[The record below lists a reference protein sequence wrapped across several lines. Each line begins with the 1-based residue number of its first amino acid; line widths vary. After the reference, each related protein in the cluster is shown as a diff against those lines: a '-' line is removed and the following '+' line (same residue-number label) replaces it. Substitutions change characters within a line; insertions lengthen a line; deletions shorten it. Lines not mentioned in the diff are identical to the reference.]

1 MQADLQPAERLTSE
15 HIEQL
20 IGEGAL
26 LLSSSEADTAR
37 PAFPELG
44 EGRGEAASEVQV
56 RSLRKRL
63 FCSGIDG
70 DGGGGG
76 RRGEEGN
83 RCEQQEAMQSLQ
95 HLGEVEE
102 AGQGSSGGEMGES
115 TELPHARRG
124 SCELKRRRRDRLQA
138 TRRREKRADGKE
150 TASWRRRRR
159 VLQASCDEVK
169 RTPAGVDEKKGGR
182 FAAAPRPR
190 ARNQLLPAGRTI
202 RVSGEKGASCRGKRA
217 QDDLLLLICR
227 SPLGRIVKR
236 LNLEESRI

>member
-70 DGGGGG
+70 DGSGGG

-102 AGQGSSGGEMGES
+102 AGQGSTGGEMGES
-115 TELPHARRG
+115 TELPYARRG

-138 TRRREKRADGKE
+138 TRRPEKRADGKE
-150 TASWRRRRR
+150 TASRRRRRR

-169 RTPAGVDEKKGGR
+169 RTPAGVDEKKGVASRRLRGR
-182 FAAAPRPR
+182 APVISSC
-190 ARNQLLPAGRTI
+190 QPAGR
-202 RVSGEKGASCRGKRA
+202 SEC
-217 QDDLLLLICR
+217 Q
-227 SPLGRIVKR
+227 VKR
-236 LNLEESRI
+236 VLPAEASELRMTFFF